1 MTTFSSVKTDLLTIL
16 ESIEDV
22 TATFDYSASDNE
34 AEKAIV
40 IDDFSLTYEHDLDM
54 GRHKTARFTAFLITK
69 TADDLDDLIDALES
83 LDNDTETSIRNLTLE
98 SVSIS
103 DDDLDN
109 KLAKVS
115 MSCFVWD

>member
-1 MTTFSSVKTDLLTIL
+1 MTTYTSVKTDLLTIL
-16 ESIEDV
+16 NSIKDV
-22 TATFDYSASDNE
+22 TATFDYTVSDDE
-34 AEKAIV
+34 AEKGIV
-40 IDDFSLTYEHDLDM
+40 IDDFSMTYEHDLDM
-54 GRHKTARFTAFLITK
+54 GFHKTVRFTAFLMTK
-69 TADDLDDLIDALES
+69 TADDLDDLIDALEG
-83 LDNDTETSIRNLTLE
+83 LDNDTQTSIRNLTLE

>member
-1 MTTFSSVKTDLLTIL
+1 MRQSFR
-16 ESIEDV
+16 
-22 TATFDYSASDNE
+22 
-34 AEKAIV
+34 
-40 IDDFSLTYEHDLDM
+40 HGLDM
-54 GRHKTARFTAFLITK
+54 GYHKTARFTAFLITK
-69 TADDLDDLIDALES
+69 TADDLDDLIDALEA

>member
-16 ESIEDV
+16 ESIKDV

-40 IDDFSLTYEHDLDM
+40 IDDFSMTYEHDLDM
-54 GRHKTARFTAFLITK
+54 GYHKTARFTAFLITK

-83 LDNDTETSIRNLTLE
+83 LDNDTQTSIRNLTLE

>member
-1 MTTFSSVKTDLLTIL
+1 M
-16 ESIEDV
+16 
-22 TATFDYSASDNE
+22 
-34 AEKAIV
+34 
-40 IDDFSLTYEHDLDM
+40 
-54 GRHKTARFTAFLITK
+54 TK
-69 TADDLDDLIDALES
+69 TAADLDDLIDALEG
-83 LDNDTETSIRNLTLE
+83 LDNDTQTSIRNLTLE